1 MPKFYE
7 IKNQTETSNDLYIY
21 GDIVTEKRMEWDGN
35 EWHPSET
42 DVDLKDFRE
51 LVEGMTGDQTLN
63 IFLNSGGG
71 SVFAASAMVSM
82 LKRAQAR
89 GVKVV
94 TYIDG
99 LAASAASLFPMV
111 SDESHIYSNSM
122 LMIHKPIAT
131 LFLAIMN
138 ANELYKLGDEL
149 EAIESGTL
157 IPIYK
162 SRTKL
167 TDQKLKNAIANETW
181 FTADEIMENFDGF
194 TLHDEAK
201 TAAACTSDFFE
212 RYKNTPDAFTNHTDE
227 PEDVTEP
234 EDVREPEKTPEP
246 ENSDKPDMTSV
257 YKNYLESQKK
267 GRLQYD

>member
-7 IKNQTETSNDLYIY
+7 IKNQTEMSNDLYIY

-35 EWHPSET
+35 EWRPSET

-51 LVEGMTGDQTLN
+51 LVEGMTGNQTLN

-71 SVFAASAMVSM
+71 SIFAASAMVSM

-181 FTADEIMENFDGF
+181 YTADEIMENFDGF
-194 TLHDEAK
+194 TLHEEEK
-201 TAAACTSDFFE
+201 SAAACTSDFFD
-212 RYKNTPDAFTNHTDE
+212 RYRHTPEAFSQIADQTDVTPAPAQTS
-227 PEDVTEP
+227 PEDTHQ
-234 EDVREPEKTPEP
+234 
-246 ENSDKPDMTSV
+246 DKPDMTSV

>member
-21 GDIVTEKRMEWDGN
+21 GDIVTEKRMEWDGK
-35 EWHPSET
+35 EWRPSET

-51 LVEGMTGDQTLN
+51 LVEGMTGNQTLN

-94 TYIDG
+94 SYIDG

-111 SDESHIYSNSM
+111 SDESHIYANSM
-122 LMIHKPIAT
+122 LMIHKPLASL
-131 LFLAIMN
+131 LFAMMN
-138 ANELYKLGDEL
+138 ANELNKLADEL
-149 EAIESGTL
+149 ESIENGTL
-157 IPIYK
+157 VPIYK

-181 FTADEIMENFDGF
+181 FTAEEIMENFDGF
-194 TLHDEAK
+194 TLHDEEKA
-201 TAAACTSDFFE
+201 AAACTSDFFAK
-212 RYKNTPDAFTNHTDE
+212 YKNTPKAYSEIADQTPADQ
-227 PEDVTEP
+227 
-234 EDVREPEKTPEP
+234 TPEP
-246 ENSDKPDMTSV
+246 IPVPGEDNKKDIPDMKSV
-257 YKNYLESQKK
+257 YQEYLNSLQKGK
-267 GRLQYD
+267 LQ

>member
-21 GDIVTEKRMEWDGN
+21 GDIVTEKRMEWDGK
-35 EWHPSET
+35 EWRPSET

-51 LVEGMTGDQTLN
+51 LVEGMTGGHTLN

-94 TYIDG
+94 SYIDG
-99 LAASAASLFPMV
+99 LAASAASMFPMV
-111 SDESHIYSNSM
+111 SDESHIYANSM
-122 LMIHKPIAT
+122 LMIHKPLAS
-131 LFLAIMN
+131 LFFAMMN
-138 ANELYKLGDEL
+138 ANELNKLADEL
-149 EAIESGTL
+149 ESIENGTL
-157 IPIYK
+157 VPIYK

-181 FTADEIMENFDGF
+181 FTAEEIMENFDGF
-194 TLHDEAK
+194 TLHDEEKA
-201 TAAACTSDFFE
+201 AAACTSDFFAM
-212 RYKNTPDAFTNHTDE
+212 YKNTPKAYSAIADQTPADQ
-227 PEDVTEP
+227 
-234 EDVREPEKTPEP
+234 TPEP
-246 ENSDKPDMTSV
+246 ISVPDEDNKKDIPDMKSV
-257 YKNYLESQKK
+257 YQEYLNSLQKGK
-267 GRLQYD
+267 LQ

>member
-35 EWHPSET
+35 EWRPSDT

-63 IFLNSGGG
+63 IYLNSGGG

-94 TYIDG
+94 SYIDG

-138 ANELYKLGDEL
+138 ANDLYKLGDEL

-181 FTADEIMENFDGF
+181 YTADEIMENFNGF
-194 TLHDEAK
+194 TLHDEEK
-201 TAAACTSDFFE
+201 SAAACTSDFFAK
-212 RYKNTPDAFTNHTDE
+212 YQHTPDAFSQIADQTPDKSPQTPA
-227 PEDVTEP
+227 PEGAP
-234 EDVREPEKTPEP
+234 Q
-246 ENSDKPDMTSV
+246 DKPDMTSV
-257 YKNYLESQKK
+257 YKNYFIFKKK
-267 GRLQYD
+267 GRITND